1 MQFQGLSDIPGVRLG
16 RVWNFTVLAVLL
28 PFVLAGCD
36 LFSSA
41 VDDRAPRVEILYPA
55 GDAVVSG
62 RNVRIVIEATAPGED
77 NFVSFANIT
86 LNGVKVGEAVPVRG
100 LFIYNLDTIDLS
112 DGDYRVEAVA
122 FDRYQARGISG
133 PVHLTVQNESLA
145 DGPLVRIIA
154 PSSGEEVTGSVRI
167 VARVDQGQPPV
178 TRADLLV
185 DGAVVLTTTTAT
197 TNDTYT
203 FEWDT
208 SRQLAGE
215 HSLEVKA
222 FSGPQTFRLSETVFV
237 NVLQLEDPDG
247 KGRPGTV
254 RWRTAGYGGEV
265 KGSVA
270 VGFNSDLYVGSSS
283 DTLYAFSPL
292 ADLKW
297 KFATR
302 GPIRSS
308 PLVGNNED
316 VFVTS
321 EDGRLYGLNSDGHQL
336 WQAYETYASLRS
348 SPALGVE
355 GVIYFGDS
363 NGKVHAVSSFNGA
376 SVGGNW
382 PVAVTTTPIVAPP
395 VIAQDRT
402 VVVAATD
409 GFLYALSPE
418 GDVLWQS
425 PENIGGIMVGMAL
438 VEKTI
443 ITTLAPGVIEEE
455 TMNVI
460 YAVSNS
466 GKIYSLSGVDG
477 SVRWS
482 ENLTGPLR
490 SGPVVGPDGTIYVGT
505 STGLIAFN
513 EDTDPFTPRLRF
525 IFVATDVGTP
535 AIDSN
540 DVVYF
545 VSRDRVYA
553 INPNNTP
560 VWSFDLETEADA
572 PLTITR
578 NGQLIVPGQNG
589 ILTSLETGSVGLALE
604 KWPMFQRNARHTGRL
619 GIDARD

>member
-1 MQFQGLSDIPGVRLG
+1 MQFQGFSEIPNLRIE
-16 RVWNFTVLAVLL
+16 RVWNVAVLVIL
-28 PFVLAGCD
+28 LSFAVTGCD

-41 VDDRAPRVEILYPA
+41 EDDRAPRVEILHPA
-55 GDAVVSG
+55 GDAIVSG
-62 RNVRIVIEATAPGED
+62 RNVRIVIEATALGED
-77 NFVSFANIT
+77 NFVSFVNIA
-86 LNGVKVGEAVPVRG
+86 LNGVKVGEANPNG
-100 LFIYNLDTIDLS
+100 NMFIYILDTIDLS

-122 FDRYQARGISG
+122 FDRDQDRGMSG
-133 PVHLTVQNESLA
+133 AIQLTVQNESQG
-145 DGPLVRIIA
+145 DGPIVRIIA
-154 PSSGEEVTGSVRI
+154 PNSEEEVHGFVRI

-185 DGAVVLTTTTAT
+185 DGVPVLTTTAAG
-197 TNDTYT
+197 NDTYT

-208 SRQLAGE
+208 SKGLAGE

-247 KGRPGTV
+247 KDRPGTV
-254 RWRTAGYGGEV
+254 HWRTAGYSGEV

-292 ADLKW
+292 GALRW
-297 KFATR
+297 KFGTR

-321 EDGRLYGLNSDGHQL
+321 EDGRLYGLDSDGHQL
-336 WQAYETYASLRS
+336 WQAYETNASLRS
-348 SPALGVE
+348 SPTLGVE
-355 GVIYFGDS
+355 GVIFFGDS

-382 PVAVTTTPIVAPP
+382 PVAVTNAPIVAPP

-402 VVVAATD
+402 VFVAATD
-409 GFLYALSPE
+409 GYVYALNPK

-425 PENIGGIMVGMAL
+425 PENIGSVMVGMAL

-443 ITTLAPGVIEEE
+443 LETTAPGVIEAD
-455 TMNVI
+455 TINVI
-460 YAVSNS
+460 YAVSNN
-466 GKIYSLSGVDG
+466 GKIYSLSGIDG
-477 SVRWS
+477 IVRWR
-482 ENLTGPLR
+482 EDLTGPLR
-490 SGPVVGPDGTIYVGT
+490 SGPAVGPDGTVYVGT

-513 EDTDPFTPRLRF
+513 EDVDSFTPRLRF

-535 AIDSN
+535 AVDSN
-540 DVVYF
+540 NVVYF
-545 VSRDRVYA
+545 VSRDRVHA

-560 VWSFDLETEADA
+560 VWNFYLGAQSDA

-578 NGQLIVPGQNG
+578 NGKLIVPGQNG
-589 ILTSLETGSVGLALE
+589 VLTSLETGSLGLALE

>member
-1 MQFQGLSDIPGVRLG
+1 MNVRLA
-16 RVWNFTVLAVLL
+16 RVSNFASVTILLSLAI
-28 PFVLAGCD
+28 AGCD

-41 VDDRAPRVEILYPA
+41 TDDRAPRVEILRPA
-55 GDAVVSG
+55 GDVIVSG
-62 RNVRIVIEATAPGED
+62 RNVRIVVEATARGED
-77 NFVSFANIT
+77 NFVSFVNVIV
-86 LNGVKVGEAVPVRG
+86 NGVKAGEATPEG
-100 LFIYNLDTIDLS
+100 NLFIYSLDTENLI
-112 DGDYRVEAVA
+112 DGDYRVDAVA
-122 FDRYQARGISG
+122 FDRYQARGISE
-133 PVHLTVQNESLA
+133 PVHLSVENESQG

-154 PSSGEEVTGSVRI
+154 PGSDEEVTGFVRI

-178 TRADLLV
+178 TRVDLLV
-185 DGAVVLTTTTAT
+185 DGAKMLTTTTT
-197 TNDTYT
+197 TGNDTYT

-208 SRQLAGE
+208 SILLSGD

-237 NVLQLEDPDG
+237 SVLRFEDQEGNG
-247 KGRPGTV
+247 KPGTV
-254 RWRTAGYGGEV
+254 RWRTTGYSGEV

-283 DTLYAFSPL
+283 DTLYSFSPL
-292 ADLKW
+292 GALKW

-321 EDGRLYGLNSDGHQL
+321 EDGRLYGLDSDGHQL
-336 WQAYETYASLRS
+336 WQAYQTNASLRS
-348 SPALGVE
+348 SPTLGVE
-355 GVIYFGDS
+355 GVIFFGDS
-363 NGKVHAVSSFNGA
+363 NGNMHAVSSFNGA
-376 SVGGNW
+376 SIGGNW
-382 PVAVTTTPIVAPP
+382 PVAVTNVPIVAPP

-402 VVVAATD
+402 VFVAATD
-409 GFLYALSPE
+409 GYVYALSSE
-418 GDVLWQS
+418 GVVLWHSQ
-425 PENIGGIMVGMAL
+425 ENIGSVMVGMAL
-438 VEKTI
+438 VEKVI
-443 ITTLAPGVIEEE
+443 STTLASGVIVEEAI
-455 TMNVI
+455 NVI

-477 SVRWS
+477 RVRWS
-482 ENLTGPLR
+482 ENLAGPLR
-490 SGPVVGPDGTIYVGT
+490 SGPVVGPDGSVYVGT

-513 EDTDPFTPRLRF
+513 EDEDSFTARLRF

-540 DVVYF
+540 DIIYF
-545 VSRDRVYA
+545 VSQDLVHA
-553 INPNNTP
+553 INSNNTP
-560 VWSFDLETEADA
+560 VWSFDLGTESDA

-589 ILTSLETGSVGLALE
+589 VLTSLETGSVGLALE